1 MNLERLKLKMKY
13 KLPFIIPENDINLK
27 IARYLV
33 IIDILAYTSRGKY
46 VLDIE
51 KLTIFDFLVRNPYI
65 LKQVLIIKHNEDIK
79 LQNQE
84 IKNIETLY
92 PNKSELIDTQLSKL
106 IIQVMISEDIII
118 PKIEKGKIFFSLTD
132 TGKRV
137 VNELDVEYI
146 CRINELCNKMLVL
159 RSTSLNELK
168 KIINPLIR
176 GV

>member
-1 MNLERLKLKMKY
+1 MKY
-13 KLPFIIPENDINLK
+13 KLPFIIPEDDINLK

-33 IIDILAYTSRGKY
+33 IIDILSYTSRGKY

-65 LKQVLIIKHNEDIK
+65 LKQVLSIKHSKDIK
-79 LQNQE
+79 LENQE

-106 IIQVMISEDIII
+106 IIQVMISEGTIIA
-118 PKIEKGKIFFSLTD
+118 KIEDGKIFFILTD
-132 TGKRV
+132 IGKEV
-137 VNELDVEYI
+137 VNEIDVEYI
-146 CRINELCNKMLVL
+146 CRIKELCKKMLVL

-168 KIINPLIR
+168 KIINPLIK